1 MTVIEHVGNALCLD
15 FANTV
20 NVRSAPD
27 RDWLGTAKD
36 LQVWSASAGYPV
48 MPDDGPDASMARMR
62 TVRDVVYR
70 IFSPIA
76 HGQPSD
82 TAALA
87 VVTATHAEGVQR
99 GLLKRAKGVYTW
111 SWPSPRTRV
120 VLLWEVAASTIE
132 LLGQGPLD
140 RVGECPSCG
149 WVFLDTSKN
158 GRRRWCSMATCGS
171 RNKAHRY
178 YARRSGENAE
188 A

>member
-1 MTVIEHVGNALCLD
+1 MTAIEHVGNALCLD

-27 RDWLGTAKD
+27 RDWLSTAAG
-36 LQVWSASAGYPV
+36 LQVWATSAGYPV
-48 MPDDGPDASMARMR
+48 TPDDGPDASLERMR
-62 TVRDVVYR
+62 TVRDAVYR

-76 HGQPSD
+76 HGEPSD
-82 TAALA
+82 TAALR

-99 GLLKRAKGVYTW
+99 GHLERANGVYTW

-120 VLLWEVAASTIE
+120 VLLWEVAASTVE
-132 LLGQGPLD
+132 LLGQGPLN
-140 RVGECPSCG
+140 RIGECPSCG
-149 WVFLDTSKN
+149 WAFLDTSKN

-171 RNKAHRY
+171 RDKAQRY
-178 YARRSGENAE
+178 YARHSGEFDE